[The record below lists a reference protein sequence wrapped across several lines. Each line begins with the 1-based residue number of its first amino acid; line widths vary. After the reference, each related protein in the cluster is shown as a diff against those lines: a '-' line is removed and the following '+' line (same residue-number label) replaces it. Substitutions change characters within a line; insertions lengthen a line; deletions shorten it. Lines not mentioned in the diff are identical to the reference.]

1 MSTTAVAKEHTTTTP
16 APGSNQFPPVVLD
29 LGKVKKKLIKALKQG
44 EGELMEDVAEAV
56 EAIRTSLS
64 AELEG
69 KVLVPVVVVY
79 EKKTAKKAGFMP
91 FSFS

>member
-1 MSTTAVAKEHTTTTP
+1 MSTTTVAKEHAAAPT
-16 APGSNQFPPVVLD
+16 PGSNQFPPVVLD
-29 LGKVKKKLIKALKQG
+29 LGKAKKKLIKALKQG

-69 KVLVPVVVVY
+69 RVLVPVVIVY
-79 EKKTAKKAGFMP
+79 EKKTAKKGGFMP